1 MLRSRYCNQVF
12 HHQGFLEAGYIG
24 SRYRT
29 SAKIAKKKQ
38 KRKKPSQPDQYFS
51 SDGTLILVG
60 KNNLQNDQLTMKTAK
75 KTDYW
80 LHAKNI
86 PGSHVIIKSDK
97 PSDETITEAA
107 ELAAYFSKYRYSAQV
122 PVDLVQVKH
131 IRKPNG
137 AKPGYV
143 IYENQKTIIVT
154 PEEEK
159 ITAMKQNR

>member
-1 MLRSRYCNQVF
+1 
-12 HHQGFLEAGYIG
+12 
-24 SRYRT
+24 
-29 SAKIAKKKQ
+29 
-38 KRKKPSQPDQYFS
+38 
-51 SDGTLILVG
+51 
-60 KNNLQNDQLTMKTAK
+60 MKTAK

-86 PGSHVIIKSDK
+86 PGSHVIIKSDQ

-143 IYENQKTIIVT
+143 IYENQKTVIVT

-159 ITAMKQNR
+159 IIAMKQNG